1 MGFFVLALMQRPP
14 AQAKADQRGLA
25 FDKDADITVGGGVII
40 GVAPI
45 VTNHNAFTHGA
56 LDLFGAIVPFAN
68 EARRYREG
76 RRSRNDPETGELGRG
91 CAQVKPRTEVAQ

>member
-1 MGFFVLALMQRPP
+1 MGIFVLTLMQRPP
-14 AQAKADQRGLA
+14 AQAKADECGLA
-25 FDKDADITVGGGVII
+25 FGKDADSKVGGGVII

-45 VTNHNAFTHGA
+45 VTNHNAFTHSS
-56 LDLFGAIVPFAN
+56 LDLFGAMVPFAN

-76 RRSRNDPETGELGRG
+76 RRSRNAPQPGELGRG